1 MTAKT
6 RAIPALHREH
16 LLAKEPGQVTGAS
29 LGNTTSPY
37 CRAVSTHGRQ
47 LIIFRKFDTMK
58 KYLRYPSILLFA
70 CLLLFSF
77 GSIRI
82 EKKENFS
89 IIAISCV
96 SSGPGAK
103 GIGIEMVLLNIDTQE
118 KLKSKSLSVISSHS
132 YIQNVPPG
140 RYIVSQLDIPVGNII
155 YTNSSDSIR
164 TFFGQINIEPNS
176 KYYLGNFVGKRI
188 IGRKNVLHIRINDP
202 TIPQK
207 IYSIVENTG
216 WASGEFIKL
225 YPYKKEELTIY

>member
-1 MTAKT
+1 
-6 RAIPALHREH
+6 
-16 LLAKEPGQVTGAS
+16 
-29 LGNTTSPY
+29 
-37 CRAVSTHGRQ
+37 
-47 LIIFRKFDTMK
+47 
-58 KYLRYPSILLFA
+58 LFA

-77 GSIRI
+77 SSIRI
-82 EKKENFS
+82 EKKENYS

-96 SSGPGAK
+96 SSGLGAK

-176 KYYLGNFVGKRI
+176 KYYLGNFVGKRDV
-188 IGRKNVLHIRINDP
+188 GRKNVLHIRIDDP

-207 IYSIVENTG
+207 ILRIVENTG

-225 YPYKKEELTIY
+225 YPYKKDELTIY